1 MDAELVALWYWVL
14 AALDAGPLPLAASF
28 LAEVFILSV
37 EWLEYA
43 NAPTNKKSAE
53 ARHVTG

>member
-1 MDAELVALWYWVL
+1 MYWVL